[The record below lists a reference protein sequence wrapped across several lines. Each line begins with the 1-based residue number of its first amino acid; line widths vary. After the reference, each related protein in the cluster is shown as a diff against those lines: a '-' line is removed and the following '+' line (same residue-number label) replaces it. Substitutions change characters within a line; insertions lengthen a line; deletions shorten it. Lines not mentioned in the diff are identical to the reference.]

1 MTRVCVFCASS
12 TQLRP
17 RWLELGR
24 TVGLA
29 LAGAGHEVV
38 SGGGRVGMMGAV
50 AEGART
56 GGTRTVGVIPQNLV
70 DLEIADSAADELV
83 VTDGMAARKIVMIE
97 RSDVFV
103 VLPGGLGTL
112 DELFEVWTTATL
124 GLHDKPVI
132 LLDADGFYTGL
143 LAWLRG
149 LEAAGF
155 VTTKGMA
162 KVHVVTTVDEVLDVV
177 QRFR

>member
-1 MTRVCVFCASS
+1 MARICVFCASS
-12 TQLRP
+12 TQLEP

-24 TVGLA
+24 VVGLA
-29 LAGAGHEVV
+29 LADAGHEVV
-38 SGGGRVGMMGAV
+38 SGGGRVGMMGTV
-50 AEGART
+50 AEGARS
-56 GGTRTVGVIPQNLV
+56 GGARTVGVIPQSLV
-70 DLEIADSAADELV
+70 DLEVADSGADELV

-132 LLDADGFYTGL
+132 LLDAEGFFSGL

-149 LEAAGF
+149 LESAGF

-162 KVHVVTTVDEVLDVV
+162 KVHVATTVDEVLDAVR
-177 QRFR
+177 RFG